1 MIRQI
6 CLAVVIAAFA
16 GSAYADSAPV
26 FNMTQGTVSLSNFTP
41 GGFDSAFNFSN
52 GNGVSV
58 GGVDAGF
65 SILSLIGGGQTGNPF
80 LNIGFNL
87 ETSNVNGATL
97 FLFGLLSITGQNFTL
112 PTSGTAFSTTLPVLF
127 SGSFQSCQGGFGPF
141 GGCTPPPTFLGTFN
155 INGPGT
161 VSLSFLGVPVGG
173 GGVVWQLS
181 GATYTLTS
189 VPEPD
194 SIVLLGTG
202 VLVIFSMVHRRK
214 IRH

>member
-6 CLAVVIAAFA
+6 CLAVLVAAFA

-26 FNMTQGTVSLSNFTP
+26 FNMTQGTVSLANFTP
-41 GGFDSAFNFSN
+41 GGFDSVFNFSN
-52 GNGVSV
+52 GNGVSI

-65 SILSLIGGGQTGNPF
+65 SVLSLIGGGQTGNPF
-80 LNIGFNL
+80 LNVGFNL

-97 FLFGLLSITGQNFTL
+97 FLFGVLDITGQNFTL
-112 PTSGTAFSTTLPVLF
+112 PTSGTAFSMTLPVLF
-127 SGSFQSCQGGFGPF
+127 SGSFQSCQGSFGPF
-141 GGCTPPPTFLGTFN
+141 GGCNPPPTFLGTYN
-155 INGPGT
+155 INGSGT
-161 VSLSFLGVPVGG
+161 VSLSFQGIQLGDGS
-173 GGVVWQLS
+173 VVWQLS
-181 GATYTLTS
+181 GATYSLTA